1 MKCSISNIANVIS
14 ESIPNPAES
23 GFDIFVGLE
32 HYDSGEVKVTR
43 YGSTQNLVTAVKVFR
58 KGDILLARR
67 NVYLKRAGLVD
78 FDGVTSGDSIVLRVK
93 DDLSSL
99 SLQSEDIRM
108 YLPFVL
114 NTEEFWNYAEKYS
127 DGTMSKRL
135 SPKTLLQYEF
145 DIPDD
150 VTEKNRLLW
159 QAYKTKES
167 YKAMILATDEM
178 VKSQFIELVQRC
190 NPEKKTLES
199 ICTRGPQNGFY
210 RKGAEIDGTIPIV
223 KMSQLFG
230 FESMSDVSHFDLV
243 SMTEDE
249 IRRFSLTENDLLF
262 GRRSLV
268 PEGAGKCRRA
278 GKIDKTVVFE
288 SSILRVSID
297 PAICYPRFIQ
307 AWTESPEGEQ
317 SISELRAGTSVVGI
331 TGSGLSKVMIPVPT
345 KSVQD
350 VFIGV
355 AEQADKSKFELK
367 QAIERIDK
375 VMRALMQ

>member
-145 DIPDD
+145 NIPDD

-167 YKAMILATDEM
+167 DKAMITATDEM
-178 VKSQFIELVQRC
+178 VKSQFIEM
-190 NPEKKTLES
+190 
-199 ICTRGPQNGFY
+199 F
-210 RKGAEIDGTIPIV
+210 GTISGNTPLSLGDFFSMKAGKSITAEDIKLDQEEDLYPCYGGNGV
-223 KMSQLFG
+223 RGYVTSYTHEGDTVLIGRQGALCGNVQIARNKFYATEHAVVVTPKTPVNISWLYYALKSMELNQYARGVAQPGLAVGQLEKLPFVLPSMKSQNEFAR
-230 FESMSDVSHFDLV
+230 VSH
-243 SMTEDE
+243 
-249 IRRFSLTENDLLF
+249 
-262 GRRSLV
+262 
-268 PEGAGKCRRA
+268 
-278 GKIDKTVVFE
+278 
-288 SSILRVSID
+288 
-297 PAICYPRFIQ
+297 
-307 AWTESPEGEQ
+307 
-317 SISELRAGTSVVGI
+317 
-331 TGSGLSKVMIPVPT
+331 
-345 KSVQD
+345 
-350 VFIGV
+350 
-355 AEQADKSKFELK
+355 QADKSKFELK
-367 QAIERIDK
+367 QAIEKIDK

>member
-23 GFDIFVGLE
+23 EFDIFVGLE

-178 VKSQFIELVQRC
+178 VKSQFIEMFG
-190 NPEKKTLES
+190 NPVTNPMGWSTKPLCQVAPES
-199 ICTRGPQNGFY
+199 PSNTKM
-210 RKGAEIDGTIPIV
+210 KGRVWVLNLDMIESNSGCIINKVFEDSDDLNSVAAFDEGNVLFSKLRPYLNKVTIPDG
-223 KMSQLFG
+223 KG
-230 FESMSDVSHFDLV
+230 YAT
-243 SMTEDE
+243 TE
-249 IRRFSLTENDLLF
+249 
-262 GRRSLV
+262 LV
-268 PEGAGKCRRA
+268 P
-278 GKIDKTVVFE
+278 
-288 SSILRVSID
+288 LRPHTD
-297 PAICYPRFIQ
+297 
-307 AWTESPEGEQ
+307 
-317 SISELRAGTSVVGI
+317 ELRQHFLSFLLRTDEFVKYADGIATGTKMPRMPMTALREFKCILPPTELQDLFCGI
-331 TGSGLSKVMIPVPT
+331 SK
-345 KSVQD
+345 
-350 VFIGV
+350 
-355 AEQADKSKFELK
+355 QADKSKFELK
-367 QAIERIDK
+367 QAIEKVDK